1 MTTTGNEKTY
11 IVMDL
16 EMNNSGT
23 RFLSEKNGIMLGAEI
38 IEFGAVKLDGD
49 LNQIDEYCRF
59 VKPTAY
65 PKVNN
70 EVRELTGITTKQ
82 IWEGE
87 LFPDVVREFLGWCG
101 EDAVF
106 ITWSVNDINVLEDNM
121 LYHGMDIEQL
131 TLCYAIQ
138 LMFDDQVTN
147 EGRDFALS
155 YAMWKY
161 GITPARSHDAL
172 NDAINTAEVFRRLDL
187 SEGLDEYEI

>member
-1 MTTTGNEKTY
+1 MKANMAKTY
-11 IVMDL
+11 VVMDL

-23 RFLSEKNGIMLGAEI
+23 RFISEKNGIMLGAEI
-38 IEFGAVKLDGD
+38 IEIGAVKLGPD
-49 LNQIDEYCRF
+49 LEVTGEYCEF

-65 PKVNN
+65 MKVQND
-70 EVRELTGITTKQ
+70 VRELTGISTKQ
-82 IWEGE
+82 IWEGK
-87 LFPDVVREFLGWCG
+87 LFPETITEFLEWCG

-131 TLCYAIQ
+131 PLCYDIQ
-138 LMFDDQVTN
+138 LMFDDQVTH

-155 YAMWKY
+155 YAMWKF

-172 NDAINTAEVFRRLDL
+172 NDAVNTAEVLRRLDL
-187 SEGLDEYEI
+187 SGGLDEYEI

>member
-87 LFPDVVREFLGWCG
+87 LFPDVVREFLDWCG

-131 TLCYAIQ
+131 PLCY
-138 LMFDDQVTN
+138 
-147 EGRDFALS
+147 
-155 YAMWKY
+155 
-161 GITPARSHDAL
+161 
-172 NDAINTAEVFRRLDL
+172 DL
-187 SEGLDEYEI
+187 GVASEGSTMMFSCSTPGARVRDTVTVSSGMMDTTCSAVA